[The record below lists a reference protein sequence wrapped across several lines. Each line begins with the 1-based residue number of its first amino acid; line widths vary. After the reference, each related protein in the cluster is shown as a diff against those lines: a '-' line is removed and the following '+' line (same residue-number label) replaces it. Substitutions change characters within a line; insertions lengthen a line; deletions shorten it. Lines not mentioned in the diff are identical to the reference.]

1 MKLKEQKE
9 KTVATDSVVDAPTS
23 EVVQVVETTV
33 LEITTERGVS
43 AVADE

>member
-23 EVVQVVETTV
+23 EVVQEVETTV
-33 LEITTERGVS
+33 LEITTEREVS